1 MSCKNL
7 SRDNCLPPNCKY
19 INGPKRKYCRNT
31 INTINKTKKVSQC
44 KGLAKNNCFQ
54 PCKYVDTQKRQY
66 CRISG
71 RKNVDK
77 VEKATKTIRRFMSKT
92 ISNKRVR
99 QVTPRVST
107 PMPSLISSS
116 TPRVSLSLSEKKLK
130 RSRQI
135 EKVNK
140 AKNTI
145 GNFLYKNREKIRAN
159 FLKMVCSDSGVCI
172 AFGKESKKI
181 NDFFKF
187 FDNFDYMTNY
197 TILNNGGNG
206 TIVKIDYEREQYKS
220 YAVLKKIV
228 KATADSLMYEYIVGR
243 FFINNV
249 YKKFPSFLQTYG
261 FVNSDDLA
269 TLKDQRI
276 INLNSANIDDGIR
289 ISCMNPSK
297 IFLLLENVS
306 KPITLNSKING
317 LSQPMLKNFIKE
329 EFFGILFQIYYTLN
343 ILKNVFTHYDL
354 HSNNILLYE
363 PIEDGYIDYHYHY
376 RGEVITFKS
385 RYIVKIIDY
394 GRCYFRGSD
403 IDTHEIY
410 RKICNIRECN
420 DGREV
425 CGNKSGYSFFYT
437 NEADIKRNHYI
448 NKLVNNQSHDLRLLY
463 DLNNII
469 PKLKISPEINKP
481 LSFILKKINY
491 KKTFGTPQLLT
502 SGAPTKINNVTDA
515 FLYIKYTII
524 SLSLPISHAFDGLN
538 KIGDLNVFDDGR
550 DMVFTENV

>member
-206 TIVKIDYEREQYKS
+206 TVAS
-220 YAVLKKIV
+220 
-228 KATADSLMYEYIVGR
+228 
-243 FFINNV
+243 V
-249 YKKFPSFLQTYG
+249 YDPGGGGGGAGGAGGGAGGNTGGSGGGGLTSSFDGT
-261 FVNSDDLA
+261 S
-269 TLKDQRI
+269 TL
-276 INLNSANIDDGIR
+276 
-289 ISCMNPSK
+289 
-297 IFLLLENVS
+297 
-306 KPITLNSKING
+306 
-317 LSQPMLKNFIKE
+317 
-329 EFFGILFQIYYTLN
+329 
-343 ILKNVFTHYDL
+343 
-354 HSNNILLYE
+354 
-363 PIEDGYIDYHYHY
+363 
-376 RGEVITFKS
+376 
-385 RYIVKIIDY
+385 Y
-394 GRCYFRGSD
+394 GRGGAGVNGSNSG
-403 IDTHEIY
+403 TGA
-410 RKICNIRECN
+410 NT
-420 DGREV
+420 
-425 CGNKSGYSFFYT
+425 GNGGTYAGSGGSGIVMVRY
-437 NEADIKRNHYI
+437 
-448 NKLVNNQSHDLRLLY
+448 LV
-463 DLNNII
+463 
-469 PKLKISPEINKP
+469 
-481 LSFILKKINY
+481 
-491 KKTFGTPQLLT
+491 
-502 SGAPTKINNVTDA
+502 
-515 FLYIKYTII
+515 
-524 SLSLPISHAFDGLN
+524 
-538 KIGDLNVFDDGR
+538 
-550 DMVFTENV
+550 